1 MEAAGATAFLV
12 GLHLDGRPGRLVVR
26 MDTAG
31 SAAAIAFARDSCG
44 L

>member
-12 GLHLDGRPGRLVVR
+12 GLRLDGRPGRLVVR
-26 MDTAG
+26 MDPAG
-31 SAAAIAFARDSCG
+31 AAAAISFARASCG